1 MSLKMK
7 EVAVSQGM
15 EVVEVVSRSWKSQ
28 ENSSSPRASRRNLAL
43 EKILESPLDC
53 KEIEV
58 VNPKGNQPW
67 ILEGLLLKL
76 KRQYFGHLMQRTNP
90 LGKTLMLGKIEGKR
104 RRGWQRMR
112 WLVSITDSVDMNLSK
127 LWEIVEDRRVW
138 YAVVHGVAES

>member
-58 VNPKGNQPW
+58 VNPKGNQP
-67 ILEGLLLKL
+67 
-76 KRQYFGHLMQRTNP
+76 
-90 LGKTLMLGKIEGKR
+90 
-104 RRGWQRMR
+104 
-112 WLVSITDSVDMNLSK
+112 
-127 LWEIVEDRRVW
+127 
-138 YAVVHGVAES
+138 